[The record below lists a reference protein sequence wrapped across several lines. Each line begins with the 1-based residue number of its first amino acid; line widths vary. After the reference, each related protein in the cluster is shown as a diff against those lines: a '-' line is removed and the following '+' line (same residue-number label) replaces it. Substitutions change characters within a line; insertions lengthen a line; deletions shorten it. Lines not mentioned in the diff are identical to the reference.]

1 MIIRPI
7 AHVKSDF
14 GSKFGIPRQSGVV
27 PELVSYVVFETEYR
41 SHDALRGLEGFDYI
55 WLIWEFSA
63 NRQEGWSPTVRP
75 PRLGG
80 NVRQGVFATRSPY
93 RPNPLGLSS
102 VKLDAVLDTPDGPVL
117 RILGADLMDG
127 TPVYDIKPYISQDVH
142 SAARFGFASGD
153 WERRVE
159 AVIPP
164 EMAELIPP
172 ERLEALRGVLEQDPR
187 PAYQHDPERVYG
199 LEFAGCN
206 VRFTVKDGVLTVVG
220 VERHD
225 G

>member
-27 PELVSYVVFETEYR
+27 PELVSYVVFEPEYR

-93 RPNPLGLSS
+93 RPNPLGMSLIH
-102 VKLDAVLDTPDGPVL
+102 
-117 RILGADLMDG
+117 ILIRA
-127 TPVYDIKPYISQDVH
+127 
-142 SAARFGFASGD
+142 
-153 WERRVE
+153 
-159 AVIPP
+159 
-164 EMAELIPP
+164 
-172 ERLEALRGVLEQDPR
+172 
-187 PAYQHDPERVYG
+187 
-199 LEFAGCN
+199 
-206 VRFTVKDGVLTVVG
+206 
-220 VERHD
+220 
-225 G
+225 